1 MGKKYVGQTPSDDKD
16 IVTKKYVDDSAGGG
30 GDVTGPA
37 SSVDNSI
44 ARLDGVT
51 GKVIQSTPHLTLSDD
66 NKFESST
73 GTNIE
78 LLSVADIEIS
88 SGVGAAQSVN
98 ITADIDGVVSIKNDN
113 LVTNEISER
122 TASSGVTIEGIRIKP
137 EQIYSASDL
146 SVFAYD
152 KLSLTGDTQ
161 VDIYAGIGNI
171 NLATATGDIELQAHA
186 EVIVTSDNL
195 KTNIV
200 GERTSSSGVT
210 IDGTLI
216 KDGLVDGRDL
226 SVDGTR
232 LDTIT
237 DANYKN
243 SNTTKAQVG
252 LSNVDNTSDTSKP
265 ISTLTQTALDGKIGS
280 TTTKK
285 FTLSATA
292 PSSPLDGDLW
302 ADKSST
308 GVSTLVKA
316 VGEMLMP
323 VGTIYSNKTD
333 ATNPG
338 TKFGFGT
345 WVPFN
350 TGTVMVS
357 KAPSGT
363 FSAAGTTV
371 GAETHVLT
379 ISEMPAH
386 THSSGRTSGTS
397 GSFGLVDSNSASS
410 SGTWNTLSTGGG
422 LAHNNI
428 QPSTVTYMWERTA

>member
-66 NKFESST
+66 NKFESSI

-113 LVTNEISER
+113 LITNEISER
-122 TASSGVTIEGIRIKP
+122 TASSGVTIEGVRIKP
-137 EQIYSASDL
+137 EQIYS
-146 SVFAYD
+146 
-152 KLSLTGDTQ
+152 
-161 VDIYAGIGNI
+161 IGNI
-171 NLATATGDIELQAHA
+171 NLATATGDISLQAHA
-186 EVIVTSDNL
+186 EVIVAHDNL
-195 KTNIV
+195 KTNTI

-232 LDTIT
+232 LDIIT

-243 SNTTKAQVG
+243 TNTTKANVG
-252 LSNVDNTSDTSKP
+252 LPNVDNTSDTSKP

>member
-113 LVTNEISER
+113 LITNEIS
-122 TASSGVTIEGIRIKP
+122 
-137 EQIYSASDL
+137 
-146 SVFAYD
+146 
-152 KLSLTGDTQ
+152 
-161 VDIYAGIGNI
+161 
-171 NLATATGDIELQAHA
+171 
-186 EVIVTSDNL
+186 
-195 KTNIV
+195 
-200 GERTSSSGVT
+200 ERTSSSGVT

-232 LDTIT
+232 LDVIT

-243 SNTTKAQVG
+243 TNTTKANVG
-252 LSNVDNTSDTSKP
+252 LPNVDNTSDTSKP

-386 THSSGRTSGTS
+386 THSSGRTAGTS

>member
-16 IVTKKYVDDSAGGG
+16 IVTKKYVDDNIGGG
-30 GDVTGPA
+30 SGDVVGPA
-37 SSVDNSI
+37 SSTDNTVPVFDGTSGKLLKNSYITATNVGSNTTLSTYAIETASLSVVDSMGITSVGSI
-44 ARLDGVT
+44 ETDDTVSATNGVLADSLNELTLNAGVT
-51 GKVIQSTPHLTLSDD
+51 VDG
-66 NKFESST
+66 
-73 GTNIE
+73 
-78 LLSVADIEIS
+78 LLVKGDTIS
-88 SGVGAAQSVN
+88 SSSGATLGLSGGVAGNVSLRSN
-98 ITADIDGVVSIKNDN
+98 DVVLVLNDN
-113 LVTNEISER
+113 FATNAISER
-122 TASSGVTIEGIRIKP
+122 TA
-137 EQIYSASDL
+137 A
-146 SVFAYD
+146 
-152 KLSLTGDTQ
+152 
-161 VDIYAGIGNI
+161 
-171 NLATATGDIELQAHA
+171 
-186 EVIVTSDNL
+186 
-195 KTNIV
+195 
-200 GERTSSSGVT
+200 SGVT
-210 IDGTLI
+210 IDSVLL
-216 KDGLVDGRDL
+216 KDGNVDGRDV

-232 LDTIT
+232 LDAIT

>member
-113 LVTNEISER
+113 LITNEISER

-152 KLSLTGDTQ
+152 ELSLTGDAQ
-161 VDIYAGIGNI
+161 VDIYAGIGDI
-171 NLATATGDIELQAHA
+171 NLATATGDIELQANA
-186 EVIVTSDNL
+186 DVVVISDNL

-200 GERTSSSGVT
+200 GERTSGSGVT

-216 KDGLVDGRDL
+216 KDGLVDGRDP

-232 LDTIT
+232 LDIIT

-252 LSNVDNTSDTSKP
+252 LSNVDNTSDASLTNTI
-265 ISTLTQTALDGKIGS
+265 ISTIY
-280 TTTKK
+280 
-285 FTLSATA
+285 
-292 PSSPLDGDLW
+292 
-302 ADKSST
+302 
-308 GVSTLVKA
+308 
-316 VGEMLMP
+316 P
-323 VGTIYSNKTD
+323 VGSLYTSTD

-338 TKFGFGT
+338 TTLGIGT
-345 WVPFN
+345 WVAF
-350 TGTVMVS
+350 GQGRVLVGKDS
-357 KAPSGT
+357 AGT
-363 FSAAGTTV
+363 FSTAGDTMGTEAETLTVSQIPSHRHVKADKFGTAGTNY
-371 GAETHVLT
+371 
-379 ISEMPAH
+379 SD
-386 THSSGRTSGTS
+386 SSFWAQVNVNAG
-397 GSFGLVDSNSASS
+397 GSTQYTGYE
-410 SGTWNTLSTGGG
+410 GGG
-422 LAHNNI
+422 GSHNNI
-428 QPSTVTYMWERTA
+428 QPSVVVYMWKRTA

>member
-122 TASSGVTIEGIRIKP
+122 TSG
-137 EQIYSASDL
+137 
-146 SVFAYD
+146 
-152 KLSLTGDTQ
+152 
-161 VDIYAGIGNI
+161 
-171 NLATATGDIELQAHA
+171 
-186 EVIVTSDNL
+186 
-195 KTNIV
+195 
-200 GERTSSSGVT
+200 SGVT

-216 KDGLVDGRDL
+216 KDGLVDGRDP

-232 LDTIT
+232 LDIIT

-252 LSNVDNTSDTSKP
+252 LSNVDNTSDASLTNTI
-265 ISTLTQTALDGKIGS
+265 ISTIY
-280 TTTKK
+280 
-285 FTLSATA
+285 
-292 PSSPLDGDLW
+292 
-302 ADKSST
+302 
-308 GVSTLVKA
+308 
-316 VGEMLMP
+316 P
-323 VGTIYSNKTD
+323 VGSLYTSTD

-338 TKFGFGT
+338 TTLGIGT
-345 WVPFN
+345 WVAF
-350 TGTVMVS
+350 GQGRVLVGKDS
-357 KAPSGT
+357 AGT
-363 FSAAGTTV
+363 FSTAGDTMGTEAETLTVSQIPSHRHVKADKFGTAGTNY
-371 GAETHVLT
+371 
-379 ISEMPAH
+379 SD
-386 THSSGRTSGTS
+386 SSFWAQVNVNAG
-397 GSFGLVDSNSASS
+397 GSTQYTGYE
-410 SGTWNTLSTGGG
+410 GGG
-422 LAHNNI
+422 GSHNNI
-428 QPSTVTYMWERTA
+428 QPSVVVYMWKRTA

>member
-113 LVTNEISER
+113 LITNEISER

-152 KLSLTGDTQ
+152 ELSLTGDTQ

-232 LDTIT
+232 LDAIT

-252 LSNVDNTSDTSKP
+252 LSNVDNTSDASLTNTI
-265 ISTLTQTALDGKIGS
+265 ISTIY
-280 TTTKK
+280 
-285 FTLSATA
+285 
-292 PSSPLDGDLW
+292 
-302 ADKSST
+302 
-308 GVSTLVKA
+308 
-316 VGEMLMP
+316 P
-323 VGTIYSNKTD
+323 VGSLYTSTD

-338 TKFGFGT
+338 TSLGVGT
-345 WVPFN
+345 WAAFGQGRVLV
-350 TGTVMVS
+350 G
-357 KAPSGT
+357 KASSGT
-363 FSAAGTTV
+363 FSSAGATV
-371 GAETHVLT
+371 GTETHVLT

-386 THSSGRTSGTS
+386 THSSGRTAGTS
-397 GSFGLVDSNSASS
+397 GSFGLVDSASASS

-422 LAHNNI
+422 GSHNNI
-428 QPSTVTYMWERTA
+428 QPSVVVYMWKRTA

>member
-1 MGKKYVGQTPSDDKD
+1 MGKKYVGQTPSNDKD

-66 NKFESST
+66 NKFESSI

-88 SGVGAAQSVN
+88 SGAGTAQSVN

-152 KLSLTGDTQ
+152 ELSLTGDAQ
-161 VDIYAGIGNI
+161 VDIYAGIGDI
-171 NLATATGDIELQAHA
+171 NLATATGDIELQANA
-186 EVIVTSDNL
+186 DVVVISDNL

-200 GERTSSSGVT
+200 GERTSGSGVT

-216 KDGLVDGRDL
+216 KDGLVDGRDP

-232 LDTIT
+232 LDIIT

-252 LSNVDNTSDTSKP
+252 LSNVDNTSDASLTNTI
-265 ISTLTQTALDGKIGS
+265 ISTIY
-280 TTTKK
+280 
-285 FTLSATA
+285 
-292 PSSPLDGDLW
+292 
-302 ADKSST
+302 
-308 GVSTLVKA
+308 
-316 VGEMLMP
+316 P
-323 VGTIYSNKTD
+323 VGSLYTSTD

-338 TKFGFGT
+338 TTLGIGT
-345 WVPFN
+345 WVAF
-350 TGTVMVS
+350 GQGRVLVGKDS
-357 KAPSGT
+357 AGT
-363 FSAAGTTV
+363 FSTAGDTMGTEAETLTVSQIPSHRHVKADKFGTAGTNY
-371 GAETHVLT
+371 
-379 ISEMPAH
+379 SD
-386 THSSGRTSGTS
+386 SSFWAQVNVNAG
-397 GSFGLVDSNSASS
+397 GSTQYTGYE
-410 SGTWNTLSTGGG
+410 GGG
-422 LAHNNI
+422 GSHNNI
-428 QPSTVTYMWERTA
+428 QPSVVVYMWKRTA